1 MAGLKRI
8 QLSPKRIADEIYSQ
22 LLAAI
27 GDGDITPNQRLV
39 QERLAAELDVSRTP
53 VREALLRLEQEGV
66 LERAGKAG
74 FVIRSITADEVRD
87 IYQARQAIEG
97 FSVRLLTE
105 RADSAALTAIR
116 RTIEREERNVAQT
129 AKAYFNA
136 NRSIHR
142 TFVSLAGN
150 AYLLELFDGIW
161 NRGSSFRMFAAID
174 DVDLARSLGDHDA
187 LADAIATGDADH
199 AAASM
204 RAHIVDGLDLQLA
217 AIQP

>member
-8 QLSPKRIADEIYSQ
+8 QLTPRRIADEIYSQ

-27 GDGDITPNQRLV
+27 GDGDIAPNQRLV

-105 RADSAALTAIR
+105 RADSAALASIR
-116 RTIEREERNVAQT
+116 RTIEREERSVGNT

-136 NRSIHR
+136 NLNIHR

-187 LADAIATGDADH
+187 LVDAIETGDTDY
-199 AAASM
+199 AAATM

-217 AIQP
+217 AIHA